1 MEFKQLVGTATV
13 ANQLTFLR
21 LVAVPFFIIAVINEQ
36 FGLAFALFMAAAVTD
51 LLDGYVAR
59 IFHQGTALGAYLD
72 PAADK
77 LMMTAAFLLMT
88 EYPVMFQEID
98 MVNRLPLFVTILAI
112 SRDVLIVLVA
122 LVMYLS
128 YGQTRFRPTLPG
140 KLTTL
145 AEMITLS
152 LFLLCNW
159 LEIRPP
165 VLDWAWQIMLA
176 LILVSGL
183 HYLWRTVGAVR
194 KEPPESPPS
203 EG

>member
-1 MEFKQLVGTATV
+1 MEFKQLIGNATL

-36 FGLAFALFMAAAVTD
+36 FHLAIALFLAAAVTD

-59 IFHQGTALGAYLD
+59 IFHQGTALGSYLD

-122 LVMYLS
+122 LVMYLT

-145 AEMITLS
+145 VEMITLC
-152 LFLLCNW
+152 LYLLCNW
-159 LEIRPP
+159 KKWHPP
-165 VLDWAWQIMLA
+165 ILDWAWQIMLA
-176 LILVSGL
+176 LILISGL

-194 KEPPESPPS
+194 QEAPERPAAN
-203 EG
+203 G